1 MNFLR
6 GPKQRFRNFAQ
17 NTYEDI
23 LRTIF
28 CKRFIRLRRYAIVIF
43 IFPFSYWSFA
53 YELPEYKTIYQNKLY
68 AKHSLSV
75 DIQRHRGLYPEYTEE
90 ELAHLH
96 NYMKKNY
103 HK

>member
-6 GPKQRFRNFAQ
+6 SPGKKIRNFTQ
-17 NTYEDI
+17 NIYEDI

-43 IFPFSYWSFA
+43 ISPFVYWSFA
-53 YELPEYKTIYQNKLY
+53 YELPEYRTIYQNKLY
-68 AKHSLSV
+68 AKHSLAV
-75 DIQRHRGLYPEYTEE
+75 DIQRQRGLYPEYTEE

-96 NYMKKNY
+96 NYLRKNY
-103 HK
+103 KK